1 MLPMVIMMMAMV
13 ILVFLVVKGRGII
26 VSLRRIIAT
35 GF

>member
-1 MLPMVIMMMAMV
+1 MLPMVMMMMVMV
-13 ILVFLVVKGRGII
+13 ILVFLVVKGRGFI